1 MIPGITSALSA
12 VNAFGTKLDVTAN
25 NSANANTNR
34 FQKSR
39 VEFQEQAPTATGVEA
54 ILEQVTSPTVRG
66 MQVHPPASQRADLS
80 AEPSNVDLGEEM
92 LNLILTQRG
101 FDANA
106 KVIQAQDETVGT
118 LLSLM
123 A

>member
-1 MIPGITSALSA
+1 MISGITSALSA
-12 VNAFGTKLDVTAN
+12 VNAYGTKLDVTAN
-25 NSANANTNR
+25 NIANANTNR

-54 ILEQVTSPTVRG
+54 IVEQVTSPRVRG
-66 MQVHPPASQRADLS
+66 AQVYPPASQPADPS
-80 AEPSNVDLGEEM
+80 ADASNVDMGEEM
-92 LNLILTQRG
+92 MNLILTQRG

-106 KVIQAQDETVGT
+106 NVIQAQDETLGT
-118 LLSLM
+118 LLSMM